1 MKKTSLKTP
10 FLQRLGLALLAGAA
24 LFGAS
29 LTTIQAQTTDTSVT
43 NNFDTSTSTSG
54 WTYWY
59 DLYGHVGYLDNPPGY
74 NTVIMTWDP
83 TMNNGGAPGSGSVL
97 FDTYWPGVPENT
109 TDGGQNQIWGTFAT
123 VGGNQY
129 DFSVSVD
136 GTKYDSISFD
146 VHANADCPTNAA
158 GNICDLTVG
167 FFLNSFAIG
176 GATTVTVPISAT
188 NGWYHVVAPVNKT
201 DAALSTLAVGWAIDI
216 NCYSGPNT
224 ILYTNTTPTHLW
236 IDNIQVNRE
245 TNAPPPPTVSFT
257 KTVPG
262 LAQFANAGPNYNRQ
276 DIYTYTNGSSSLT
289 WVGQPKPVKYSWTIA
304 SFPPAAYSNFF
315 AGLTLTPDAASS
327 VTYADPDWSA
337 ANVVWVGMQNNAD
350 GTVTAGIAWKTNQP
364 ANNTQLYA
372 APGQLIPYNVET
384 NGFTV
389 PSAVGTWTL
398 TFTSDTDM
406 TLTAPNGAVTN
417 ASLPSYVAALYN
429 GYVGADLYSA
439 ATVDPNIGQYCT
451 FSAYSITGVGT
462 PVNENFAAS
471 GTLSSPYLSLISQGY
486 ALTVTNPPNQIFVT
500 AADADWFIWSLPSTG
515 YSPVTSASLSSPVW
529 NDLPGTALHNGTQNW
544 LKVSKS
550 SLASPSQGFFAM
562 VQRQFTQLQIL
573 LPGETNAPGTA
584 TGKIGTPI
592 PQSIAGTDVTVNAVD
607 ATFHIVGGVT
617 DTIRLTTSDESAF
630 LPSDTAMSNGT
641 VLFTGANQMLWGSQ
655 GTWTITATDETTATI
670 LPVTSSPVVVGP

>member
-471 GTLSSPYLSLISQGY
+471 GILSSPYLSLISQGY

-607 ATFHIVGGVT
+607 ASFHIVGGVT
-617 DTIRLTTSDESAF
+617 DSIRLTTSDESAF
-630 LPSDTAMSNGT
+630 LPS
-641 VLFTGANQMLWGSQ
+641 
-655 GTWTITATDETTATI
+655 I
-670 LPVTSSPVVVGP
+670 PP